1 MTIQNK
7 TLNGMCLSH
16 QNVFHLLNK
25 IPDITALLAKNIKT
39 TTHILGL
46 SETRLPRDTD
56 EDLLYI
62 QNYSKPYLRPKEH
75 KLHHG
80 LAVYVHDSIRHTIKR
95 RFDLEHKNVESLWL
109 EIKQNHTASRLIGYI
124 YRNPAYNNTV
134 TSITD
139 WSDDFTDMMDKALNI
154 SKDIMLQ
161 GDFNI
166 HLERENIIWTSTMDE
181 LGMEQLITKP
191 TRIEKDSASI
201 IDHIYKRV
209 DNEVSNVEVL
219 DTSISDHKG
228 ISCIWIFK
236 SPQAP
241 LKSHTTV
248 EFRSF
253 KRFQELAF
261 LHDLSCVDFTD
272 IYNCENPDDAFQTF
286 YNRFLSVVDR
296 HAPMRRKR
304 VKHQTLPSWLNH
316 NIILEMDLRDY
327 YKKNK
332 MTELFKRQRNRV
344 TQLVRNSKREYFN
357 SLLKQKNDTKQI
369 WNAINEMTNKKK
381 AKTNKKKSP
390 LSPDSLNEHFLAYT
404 SDLINST
411 YNQSTEAYIPSELL
425 EQFCQSRLVKGNTFQ
440 IPAIAVHEVGK
451 LLSDLKNKK
460 SMGPDNI
467 STYLLKLALPYIV
480 EPLTHAYNLC
490 IEQNIFPSQLKDA
503 KVIPLPKTKDL
514 NDPANYR
521 PISILSVLSK
531 PLERHVHKYLLRH
544 LENNNLIVSS
554 QSGFRPKHSCQTALT
569 KMCESWLT
577 AINNESV
584 VGAVFLDFHKAFD
597 TVDHTI
603 LMKKLA
609 LYLGDNASTSFLGS
623 YMSNRKQFVSV
634 NGESSKYGKIISG
647 VPQGSILGPLLFS
660 IFINDLPLAVTDSN
674 RKAIKNGLSESPPK
688 EISEIDND
696 LFADDD
702 SLYTSHKN
710 PSIVEKSLQ
719 LSLDVT
725 SDWCHNNR
733 MVLHPKKSRC
743 MVIATRQK
751 HQIKRITLELD
762 INKQLIEQVDQHRV
776 LGVILD
782 NEYKWLPHLVNVM
795 KTVSKNLYLLSQL
808 RHYANADSLMI
819 FYYAHILTHFCYAS
833 NLWDNCADT
842 HFKKLNSSHR
852 RAIKLIHPDKHVD
865 TDIKFKQL
873 ELLPLDRQLTYN
885 KAIIVYKTLNNL
897 SPAYMT
903 KFCKKAC
910 CRYGSNNLLIPKT
923 RIDLCKTSLSFSGA
937 VLWNALPRYIQTSS
951 SLPSFKRALKHHL
964 LNLP

>member
-1 MTIQNK
+1 
-7 TLNGMCLSH
+7 
-16 QNVFHLLNK
+16 
-25 IPDITALLAKNIKT
+25 
-39 TTHILGL
+39 
-46 SETRLPRDTD
+46 
-56 EDLLYI
+56 
-62 QNYSKPYLRPKEH
+62 
-75 KLHHG
+75 
-80 LAVYVHDSIRHTIKR
+80 
-95 RFDLEHKNVESLWL
+95 
-109 EIKQNHTASRLIGYI
+109 
-124 YRNPAYNNTV
+124 
-134 TSITD
+134 
-139 WSDDFTDMMDKALNI
+139 
-154 SKDIMLQ
+154 
-161 GDFNI
+161 
-166 HLERENIIWTSTMDE
+166 
-181 LGMEQLITKP
+181 
-191 TRIEKDSASI
+191 
-201 IDHIYKRV
+201 
-209 DNEVSNVEVL
+209 
-219 DTSISDHKG
+219 
-228 ISCIWIFK
+228 
-236 SPQAP
+236 
-241 LKSHTTV
+241 
-248 EFRSF
+248 
-253 KRFQELAF
+253 
-261 LHDLSCVDFTD
+261 
-272 IYNCENPDDAFQTF
+272 
-286 YNRFLSVVDR
+286 
-296 HAPMRRKR
+296 
-304 VKHQTLPSWLNH
+304 
-316 NIILEMDLRDY
+316 
-327 YKKNK
+327 
-332 MTELFKRQRNRV
+332 
-344 TQLVRNSKREYFN
+344 
-357 SLLKQKNDTKQI
+357 
-369 WNAINEMTNKKK
+369 
-381 AKTNKKKSP
+381 
-390 LSPDSLNEHFLAYT
+390 
-404 SDLINST
+404 
-411 YNQSTEAYIPSELL
+411 
-425 EQFCQSRLVKGNTFQ
+425 
-440 IPAIAVHEVGK
+440 
-451 LLSDLKNKK
+451 
-460 SMGPDNI
+460 MGPDNI

-885 KAIIVYKTLNNL
+885 KAIINEVK
-897 SPAYMT
+897 P
-903 KFCKKAC
+903 
-910 CRYGSNNLLIPKT
+910 
-923 RIDLCKTSLSFSGA
+923 
-937 VLWNALPRYIQTSS
+937 
-951 SLPSFKRALKHHL
+951 
-964 LNLP
+964 